1 MENSYSPV
9 HLVIMAHTGTIWNGH
24 VPKDVAELNEGEKNM
39 ELQPG
44 FQPGFQPGSSEFRSD
59 ALNN

>member
-24 VPKDVAELNEGEKNM
+24 VPKDVAELNEGEKKHGAPARIPARIPTWV
-39 ELQPG
+39 L
-44 FQPGFQPGSSEFRSD
+44 
-59 ALNN
+59 